1 MDNTILIEGF
11 GAMDGH
17 VEDINSYRAE
27 ICANIATFSV
37 FALIQKVYGLSA
49 PTIEHICD
57 NQSVIIATWKDKKI
71 NVFDKTKANADV
83 SKDARTA
90 IADLQCHS
98 KVNQSHG
105 TPSEL
110 PLTNSPQHEKS
121 STQKQVTVYGAL
133 TLQANET
140 EGKSKNAAFAEM
152 MTKTGDMSS
161 HANNNKLID

>member
-1 MDNTILIEGF
+1 MIGPFPTPHQCFQSLNPSTNIRSASDGAVLHCQGFQGWIIATMDNTILIEGF

-37 FALIQKVYGLSA
+37 FTLIQKVCGFSA
-49 PTIEHICD
+49 PTIEHVCD
-57 NQSVIIATWKDKKI
+57 NQSVIIATWKDEKI

-98 KVNQSHG
+98 KV
-105 TPSEL
+105 
-110 PLTNSPQHEKS
+110 K
-121 STQKQVTVYGAL
+121 
-133 TLQANET
+133 
-140 EGKSKNAAFAEM
+140 AFWA
-152 MTKTGDMSS
+152 
-161 HANNNKLID
+161 